1 MSHTSIHP
9 ANLFG
14 DKNPEELCILDVRT
28 AAEVQSEALPGCI
41 HIPLHELT
49 PERLQ
54 AELEARGKTGD
65 TLYLM
70 CQSGRR
76 AESAAQQL
84 RGRIEAPLCVVEGGM
99 NAVKQCNLP
108 LQQSGRKV
116 MSLERQVRIAAGS
129 LVMIGVALGFL
140 VNPGFFWLSGFV
152 GAGLTFAGITDTCA
166 MGMLIARMPWNK

>member
-1 MSHTSIHP
+1 MSHTSVN
-9 ANLFG
+9 ASQLFSQ
-14 DKNPEELCILDVRT
+14 KKPEELCILDVRT

-49 PERLQ
+49 PERVQ
-54 AELEARGKTGD
+54 AELTARGKTGD

-84 RGRIEAPLCVVEGGM
+84 KGQIEASLCVVEGGM
-99 NAVKQCNLP
+99 NAVKLCPVP
-108 LQQSGRKV
+108 LQHSGRKV
-116 MSLERQVRIAAGS
+116 MSLERQVRIAAGV
-129 LVMIGVALGFL
+129 LVMIGVGLGFA
-140 VNPGFFWLSGFV
+140 VNPAFFWLSGFV

-166 MGMLIARMPWNK
+166 MGMLIARMPWNR